1 MKNTA
6 ETVSGSAVKETE
18 GDWALSEKKI
28 KKKIIYKVGRI
39 LLALITVA
47 AFFGMSVSELFCR
60 EAEREGFYAEVT
72 PMEAAG
78 PYLDRIAQEITSHLV
93 ELVAAESDDTVIKD
107 YLVSQGVDVQLYR
120 YKGVYPMWGT
130 NSEPYKPKITL
141 QVELNYYE
149 ETGRDIWCGF
159 YISPND
165 RYYCVYYMR
174 PDCPADAPIREASD
188 SLQTLHDKWGTA
200 MRTATAM
207 EIAFALCI
215 GLRLFLFLK
224 KRRKR
229 HEKREREPGFLVWR
243 LAAPSVC
250 AVGIILTERLM
261 ERGIIDWQF
270 FPRILLRSTA
280 ATLILVAVLLQGT
293 SVSRFFYRVFRWI
306 LRKAGRVICSIL
318 RKFPPLPS
326 GILLYVG
333 GSGLELFLCFRTKWY
348 WALAV
353 WIVEKAV
360 VLGAGVY
367 LFVCGKRFL
376 AAGELLA
383 QGELDHEVNTAG
395 MAGPLRRHGE
405 NLNSIGQGISR
416 AVEAKMKSE
425 RMKTELITNVSHD
438 IKTPL
443 TSIINYSRL
452 IGDQKTENE
461 TITEYAQVLLR
472 QAERM
477 KKLLDD
483 LIEASKAASGSMEVH
498 FAPCEVDVLLSQAVG
513 EYQSRLE
520 EKQLELRTVQ
530 PEETIRILAD
540 GQLLWRVFDNLFN
553 NVYKYAQ
560 EGSRVYLNVEKAQ
573 DSVRIIFRNM
583 SKFALNISAEEL
595 EERFVRGDKSRHME
609 GSGLGLAITRSLVEL
624 QNGRMELLVDGDL
637 FKVTLLFGL
646 LEDEDGTNADN
657 R

>member
-1 MKNTA
+1 M
-6 ETVSGSAVKETE
+6 SA
-18 GDWALSEKKI
+18 KKR
-28 KKKIIYKVGRI
+28 KKKIICAVGRVM
-39 LLALITVA
+39 LALITVA

-60 EAEREGFYAEVT
+60 EAEKEGFYEE
-72 PMEAAG
+72 EALKDANS
-78 PYLDRIAQEITSHLV
+78 PYLGRIAQDITDSLV
-93 ELVAAESDDTVIKD
+93 ELVEAQSNYGVIRD

-120 YKGVYPMWGT
+120 DQGVYPMWGT
-130 NSEPYKPKITL
+130 YSEPYKAKITIRA
-141 QVELNYYE
+141 ELNYYE
-149 ETGRDIWCGF
+149 TTGRDIWCGF
-159 YISPND
+159 YMSPKD
-165 RYYCVYYMR
+165 SYYCLYLMR
-174 PDCPADAPIREASD
+174 PDCPADAPIREAYD
-188 SLQTLHDKWGTA
+188 SLQILHDKWGAA
-200 MRTATAM
+200 MRTATATK
-207 EIAFALCI
+207 IVFGLCI
-215 GLRLFLFLK
+215 ILYLFLFLERRY
-224 KRRKR
+224 KRHAERKR
-229 HEKREREPGFLVWR
+229 DRGFLVWR
-243 LAAPSVC
+243 LAVTAVC
-250 AVGIILTERLM
+250 VVAIILTERLL
-261 ERGIIDWQF
+261 EGRIAYWQF
-270 FPRILLRSTA
+270 LSRILLRSA
-280 ATLILVAVLLQGT
+280 AVSLILVAVLFQGT
-293 SVSRFFYRVFRWI
+293 AAGRFLYRLSQKAGRLICGI
-306 LRKAGRVICSIL
+306 LRKL
-318 RKFPPLPS
+318 PMLPS
-326 GILLYVG
+326 IIVSYAGV
-333 GSGLELFLCFRTKWY
+333 SGLELFFCFRSKWY
-348 WALAV
+348 WALGL

-360 VLGAGVY
+360 ILCVGIY

-376 AAGELLA
+376 AAGEQMA
-383 QGELDHEVNTAG
+383 QGELNHEVSTAG
-395 MAGPLRRHGE
+395 MAGPLKQHGK
-405 NLNSIGQGISR
+405 NLNSISQGISR

-483 LIEASKAASGSMEVH
+483 LIEASKAASGSMEIH

-540 GQLLWRVFDNLFN
+540 GQLLWRVFDNLLN
-553 NVYKYAQ
+553 NIYKYAQ
-560 EGSRVYLNVEKAQ
+560 DGSRVYLNVEKTT

-595 EERFVRGDKSRHME
+595 EERFVRGDKSRHLE
-609 GSGLGLAITRSLVEL
+609 GSGLGLAITKSLVEL

-637 FKVTLLFGL
+637 FKVTLVFGL
-646 LEDEDGTNADN
+646 LEDEEKNTAGN